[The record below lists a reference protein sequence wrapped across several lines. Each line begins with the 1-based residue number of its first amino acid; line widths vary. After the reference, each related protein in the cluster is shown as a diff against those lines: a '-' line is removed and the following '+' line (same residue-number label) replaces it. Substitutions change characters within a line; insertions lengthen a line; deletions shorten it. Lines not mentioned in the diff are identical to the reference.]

1 MKFTVHTDAVLAT
14 SDVGAVVVNE
24 TALATVAAVSV
35 GAVPVGLTAEA
46 SCEVRSENVVST
58 SVVPLMTPMLRL
70 AAVELAS
77 TQVFAPLLASDMT
90 TVADLVGFEAVGVQV
105 VGNVDGN
112 VSTTVGVVETVVKPE
127 GNVN

>member
-1 MKFTVHTDAVLAT
+1 VAV
-14 SDVGAVVVNE
+14 
-24 TALATVAAVSV
+24 VSV

-46 SCEVRSENVVST
+46 SCEVKSENVLST
-58 SVVPLMTPMLRL
+58 SVVPLMTPMVNA

-77 TQVFAPLLASDMT
+77 TQVFAPLLASVMT
-90 TVADLVGFEAVGVQV
+90 TVADFVGSDAVGVQV

-112 VSTTVGVVETVVKPE
+112 VSTTVGVVEMVVNPE